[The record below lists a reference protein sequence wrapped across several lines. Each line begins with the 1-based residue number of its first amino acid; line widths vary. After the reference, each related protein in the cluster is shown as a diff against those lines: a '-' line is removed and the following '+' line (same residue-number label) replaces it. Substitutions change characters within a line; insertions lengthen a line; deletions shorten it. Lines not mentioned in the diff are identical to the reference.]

1 MITFIIS
8 MLLILFTWSVV
19 YVIIIG
25 ELIHNSKMKRMFLYT
40 IIATVAG
47 IIGVSGFV
55 QYLVWNYNP

>member
-8 MLLILFTWSVV
+8 MLLILFTWSVA
-19 YVIIIG
+19 YVIIG

>member
-19 YVIIIG
+19 YVIIG

>member
-8 MLLILFTWSVV
+8 MLLLLFTWSVV
-19 YVIIIG
+19 YVIIG
-25 ELIHNSKMKRMFLYT
+25 ELIQNSKMKRMFLYT

>member
-1 MITFIIS
+1 MITFIS

-19 YVIIIG
+19 YVIIG

-47 IIGVSGFV
+47 IIGVRGFI

>member
-19 YVIIIG
+19 YVIIG
-25 ELIHNSKMKRMFLYT
+25 ELIHNSKMKRMFLYA

>member
-19 YVIIIG
+19 YVIIG

-55 QYLVWNYNP
+55 